1 MKVSNILLAYY
12 APNLPDGFKT
22 VANLSFRDPKSLNPY
37 IVKAI
42 SGLDATEIKA
52 SSDGRGSFSP
62 GNIVY
67 SMFMPDREITLRVAL
82 NPNYSIG
89 QTISSLRDEIYK
101 AISGTELGKLQL
113 IFSDTPLPDVN
124 AFIAYISGFIT
135 KLEVEHFSET
145 PELQLTVSCSD
156 PMIKSLFPESIWT
169 PNFEDP
175 GEFTLTDNLS
185 TAPHGV
191 NFAFFFNGP
200 TSSFTIKVGS
210 EGYGDTSPLIIS
222 PGYNDGIYGF
232 QNQDVLTI
240 TTDPN
245 KSVVLSRDGSDIHL
259 MDKVSYGSN
268 WPKMHPGNNT
278 VTITS
283 SNYTIQYIDY
293 TYTYWGI

>member
-1 MKVSNILLAYY
+1 MKVTNILLAYF

-42 SGLDATEIKA
+42 SGLDAPEIKA
-52 SSDGRGSFSP
+52 SSY
-62 GNIVY
+62 GNGEITSNITY
-67 SMFMPDREITLRVAL
+67 SMSMPDREITLRVAL
-82 NPNYSIG
+82 NPNYSSG
-89 QTISSLRDEIYK
+89 QTISSLRDEVYK

-113 IFSDTPLPDVN
+113 LFLDQPVPDPN
-124 AFIAYISGFIT
+124 SIIAFISGFIT

-145 PELQLTVSCSD
+145 PELQLTISCPD

-169 PNFEDP
+169 PEFEDP

-191 NFAFFFNGP
+191 NFVFNFNGP
-200 TSSFTIKVGS
+200 ATGFMLYAGS
-210 EGYGDTSPLIIS
+210 EGYGDTWPLIIS

-240 TTDPN
+240 TTDPS
-245 KSVVLSRDGSDIHL
+245 KSVILSRDDSDIHL
-259 MDKVSYGSN
+259 MDKVSYGST

-278 VTITS
+278 VAIES
-283 SNYTIQYIDY
+283 SNYTIQYIEY
-293 TYTYWGI
+293 YYTYWGI